1 MSIGDT
7 PLASYSYDAAGRV
20 SGINNVSFGYLA
32 NSNLLSTV
40 TRPNNVNTTWSYEA
54 NRDLVSSIENKL
66 NNTVISN
73 YAYTNDALGRRTAMA
88 RSGSVESITF
98 LASWAPENGVVV

>member
-54 NRDLVSSIENKL
+54 NRNLVTGVENKL
-66 NNTVISN
+66 NSADGFPETPSKKTEDRI
-73 YAYTNDALGRRTAMA
+73 YTL
-88 RSGSVESITF
+88 
-98 LASWAPENGVVV
+98 